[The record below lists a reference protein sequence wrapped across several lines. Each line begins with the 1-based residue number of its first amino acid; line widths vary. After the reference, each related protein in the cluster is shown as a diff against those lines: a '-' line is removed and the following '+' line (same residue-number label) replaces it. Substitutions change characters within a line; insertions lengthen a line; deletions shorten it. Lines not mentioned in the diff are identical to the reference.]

1 MSGMAQAGE
10 GSPVRRRH
18 GSLRLVIGGL
28 MILLGPAAMARSASE
43 GEAVVEARRIESRL
57 NGIRG
62 LIGRFTQTLESPALP
77 GPQEESGTL
86 YLLRPGRMRW
96 EYEQP
101 AGKLAIADGVRTL
114 LYIPAERQM
123 VIAPLP
129 EGESDTGIAFLL
141 RPNIDLLGEFRVTWG
156 ERETDAGRAT
166 LVLTPKNGQKAFDH
180 LILEVAGDYLIDALI
195 VVDPLGS
202 TITYRF
208 SDLRLVPDL
217 DAALFRFDPP
227 PGTDI
232 QEVLP

>member
-1 MSGMAQAGE
+1 MAQAGE
-10 GSPVRRRH
+10 DGPVRRRNGLRRPLIAGLIVLV
-18 GSLRLVIGGL
+18 GS
-28 MILLGPAAMARSASE
+28 AAAVRSASE
-43 GEAVVEARRIESRL
+43 GEAAVAARRIESRL

-77 GPQEESGTL
+77 AAQEESGTL

-96 EYEQP
+96 EYERP

-114 LYIPAERQM
+114 LYIPAERQA

-129 EGESDTGIAFLL
+129 EGGSDTGIAFLL
-141 RPNIDLLGEFRVTWG
+141 RPNIDLLGEFHVAWG
-156 ERETDAGRAT
+156 ERETDGGRAA

-180 LILEVAGDYLIDALI
+180 LVLEVAEDYLIDAMI
-195 VVDPLGS
+195 VVEPLGS

-232 QEVLP
+232 QEVVP